1 LPRPE
6 GPAHPGHVSGA
17 PSSFRVLAKPT
28 GRSATWTAHTAS
40 LSKEELYPGCE
51 FRMSENMLTQYLRQ
65 VLESHETVRTLGL
78 LA

>member
-1 LPRPE
+1 
-6 GPAHPGHVSGA
+6 
-17 PSSFRVLAKPT
+17 
-28 GRSATWTAHTAS
+28 